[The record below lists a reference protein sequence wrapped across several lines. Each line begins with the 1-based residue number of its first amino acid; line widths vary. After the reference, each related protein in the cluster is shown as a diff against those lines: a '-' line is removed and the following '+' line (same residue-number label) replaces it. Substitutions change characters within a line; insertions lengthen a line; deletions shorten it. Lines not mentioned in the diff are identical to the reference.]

1 MEHGERG
8 ARPVGQPGARPVGRA
23 AQPPSRPAAQ
33 PIVAADPVGRC
44 RPTRIERRFARVEGQ
59 YPRVEGQYAPPM
71 DALALA
77 GSYARSAM
85 MTSSGMLSP
94 A

>member
-8 ARPVGQPGARPVGRA
+8 ARPVGQPGARPVGAGRA
-23 AQPPSRPAAQ
+23 VQ

-44 RPTRIERRFARVEGQ
+44 PPTRIERRFA
-59 YPRVEGQYAPPM
+59 RVEGQYAPPM